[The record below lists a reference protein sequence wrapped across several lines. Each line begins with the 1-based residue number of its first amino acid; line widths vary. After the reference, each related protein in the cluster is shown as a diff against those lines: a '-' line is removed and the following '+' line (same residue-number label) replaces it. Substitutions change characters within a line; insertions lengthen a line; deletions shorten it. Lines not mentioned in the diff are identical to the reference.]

1 MKWHK
6 YPNEEPETH
15 SGSYLIL
22 THFNEIAEAE
32 YRQDGWYQYRWSSY
46 ISGDAVKAWC
56 SFKEIER
63 PEMANK

>member
-6 YPNEEPETH
+6 YPDEEPDAY

-32 YRQDGWYQYRWSSY
+32 YRRD
-46 ISGDAVKAWC
+46 
-56 SFKEIER
+56 
-63 PEMANK
+63 